1 MTVANISPF
10 ECWNSSARGYTTD
23 MTTNQIPTGTRC
35 SNPSTRVLCQVV
47 DTTDVIVPSGMVVV
61 ELERTK
67 IRKLAQLN
75 GTTNRYGQPRLDLF
89 DINTTVIDGACWG
102 RKGRKTGTTAIMS

>member
-1 MTVANISPF
+1 
-10 ECWNSSARGYTTD
+10 

-35 SNPSTRVLCQVV
+35 SNPSTRVLCRVV
-47 DTTDVIVPSGMVVV
+47 DTTDVIVPPGMVVV

-67 IRKLAQLN
+67 IRKLAQVS
-75 GTTNRYGQPRLDLF
+75 GTNKLSGQPKLDLF

-102 RKGRKTGTTAIMS
+102 RKGRKSGTTTVMF